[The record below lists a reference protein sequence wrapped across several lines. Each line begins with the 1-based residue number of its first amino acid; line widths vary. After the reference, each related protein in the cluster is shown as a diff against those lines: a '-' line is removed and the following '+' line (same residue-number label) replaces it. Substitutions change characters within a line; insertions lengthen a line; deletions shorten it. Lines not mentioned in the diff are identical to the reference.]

1 MSGRLTGGV
10 ADPAGVPGRLTGPLS
25 RALLVVLGFTA
36 VGALTGVAWEAL
48 WEAPG
53 GVVIEEQWLL
63 APSGPDVSFSGTALY
78 VLLGLPVGVVLGA
91 LAGLLRRHEAVTLA
105 SVVVGSVVAGW
116 VMYAVGHALGPP
128 DPRVLAAGEP
138 DYTEVPGDLVLA
150 GPEETTAPYRSTA
163 AVALPLGASAGLAFL
178 YLSGFRQRPQE

>member
-1 MSGRLTGGV
+1 MS
-10 ADPAGVPGRLTGPLS
+10 DRLTGPLT

-36 VGALTGVAWEAL
+36 AGALSGVAWEAL
-48 WEAPG
+48 WEAPS
-53 GVVIEEQWLL
+53 GVVIADEWQL

-78 VLLGLPVGVVLGA
+78 ILLALPVGLVLGA
-91 LAGLLRRHEAVTLA
+91 LAGLLRRHEAVTLG

-138 DYTEVPGDLVLA
+138 DFTSVPADLVLA

-163 AVALPLGASAGLAFL
+163 AAALPLGASAGLAFV
-178 YLSGFRQRPQE
+178 YLSGFRQREQG